1 MEDSS
6 ENKTKDVK
14 ANGQTDDQIKSE
26 DVSANYQNDANA
38 KGDGR
43 WMNNYVKVLTQH
55 WEHLIENSES
65 NLDHLHKVDADHSE
79 PEMKDP
85 TTDST
90 KNEEP
95 IEVKLKTDAQESTAV
110 SDVTNIDSRSEMS
123 FAFGDFGDA
132 FAPIASVEDFST
144 LSLLE
149 TETNSYTNLGNVEK
163 TLMSSTETLKSHD
176 GDEHLAEAVVPNKSD
191 AEVNIEVVSSE
202 AKDTEYEESA
212 IMETSTE
219 TSPLASDK
227 LEVDA
232 NQFDEKDMIEE
243 RKIKGKTFGKKMKEM
258 LKIKTPKQPRKAKI
272 DYPSSPTLHNRHE
285 DIAQNSSMN
294 HDKEVEHLEQALAD
308 TGKK

>member
-14 ANGQTDDQIKSE
+14 ANGQTDDQIKS
-26 DVSANYQNDANA
+26 DANA

-65 NLDHLHKVDADHSE
+65 NLDHLHNVNADHRE

-110 SDVTNIDSRSEMS
+110 SEVTNIDSRSEMS
-123 FAFGDFGDA
+123 FAIGDFGDA

-227 LEVDA
+227 VEVDA

-285 DIAQNSSMN
+285 DIAQNNSMN